1 MREAYAHEV
10 ELFWVGSED
19 ERAPGG
25 AITEELC
32 GALEHE
38 PPCPVAAHY
47 TSAVR
52 RSMALEVRVLF
63 ACEPDDEKSVRER
76 IDTALARQWQ
86 VLATRTG
93 RGRGGGGRP
102 RRPARGVVGRPRR
115 S

>member
-1 MREAYAHEV
+1 MRESYAHEV

-25 AITEELC
+25 AITVELC

-38 PPCPVAAHY
+38 PPCPVAAHH
-47 TSAVR
+47 TAVVR

-63 ACEPDDEKSVRER
+63 ACEPGDEQSVRER
-76 IDTALARQWQ
+76 IDVVLARDWQ
-86 VLATRTG
+86 VLASRV
-93 RGRGGGGRP
+93 
-102 RRPARGVVGRPRR
+102 GVVRDDEADHVARLVA